1 MNNYICVFK
10 KAIKSWDEVTAV
22 VTKISIGLSYYK
34 AILNSISFGP
44 YNFDVLYLH
53 VTDKE
58 TGSYVLNN
66 APKINFK
73 ERTEIW
79 FLGA

>member
-10 KAIKSWDEVTAV
+10 KAMKSWDEVTAI
-22 VTKISIGLSYYK
+22 VTKISIALSYYK

-58 TGSYVLNN
+58 TVAHMN
-66 APKINFK
+66 
-73 ERTEIW
+73 
-79 FLGA
+79 